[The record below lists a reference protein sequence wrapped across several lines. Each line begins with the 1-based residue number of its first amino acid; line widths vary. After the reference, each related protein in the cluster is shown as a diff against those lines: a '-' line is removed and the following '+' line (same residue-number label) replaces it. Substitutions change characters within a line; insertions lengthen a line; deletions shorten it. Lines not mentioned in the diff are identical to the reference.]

1 MRRLMMLGRRAMVA
15 AVVAVSL
22 SACTQPGTQVSFD
35 QAAKLGVATQRIA
48 VACGYAYQL
57 RAFGGPEA
65 HGLGGLSSIAV
76 SGARKLAGV
85 YAQDQS
91 DIFQGETVGAVVH
104 DSTSLLN
111 RCRLSAAARV
121 LTQALAKHG

>member
-1 MRRLMMLGRRAMVA
+1 MRRIA
-15 AVVAVSL
+15 ALAAL
-22 SACTQPGTQVSFD
+22 ISALAGCAQPGTQVPYPG
-35 QAAKLGVATQRIA
+35 QAAKIGVATQRIA

-57 RAFGGPEA
+57 RAFGGHHP

-91 DIFQGETVGAVVH
+91 GLFEGESVGAVVH
-104 DSTSLLN
+104 DSISLLD
-111 RCRLSAAARV
+111 RCRLPAAAHV
-121 LTQALAKHG
+121 LTRALARRG